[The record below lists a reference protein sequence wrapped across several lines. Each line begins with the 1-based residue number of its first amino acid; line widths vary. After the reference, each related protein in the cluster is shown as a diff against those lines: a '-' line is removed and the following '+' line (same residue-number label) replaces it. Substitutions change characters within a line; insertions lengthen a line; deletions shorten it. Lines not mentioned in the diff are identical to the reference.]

1 MSEVFRE
8 VRESLTMEQVAA
20 HFGYEP
26 NRTGFIHSPF
36 NQEKT
41 PSCRL
46 YTNSFYDFSSNTGGD
61 LIAFSAAILG
71 VNNWKAA
78 QYLIQAFSLPISLS
92 GSADYREEVEQRHRE
107 QQRQQERQREFRAA
121 LLAKVGELKMWEQAY
136 QRVIDL
142 EVYPPLSE
150 MQRYVISELQ
160 KVTCK
165 LDILCGSN
173 MAVYRRMKPDVKN
186 GISSDRPQ
194 WLLDVLAV
202 LEEDEAFH
210 ATQSELE
217 EIKVQRDFELLERRP
232 GKDRVCNIEW
242 IKKVLRNKYE
252 GEQPKERREPKRK
265 QEIMEDLHQKS
276 DRELLSLLQ
285 TLN

>member
-1 MSEVFRE
+1 MSEAFRE
-8 VRESLTMEQVAA
+8 VRECLTMEQVAA

-26 NRTGFIHSPF
+26 NRAGFIHSPF

-46 YTNSFYDFSSNTGGD
+46 YKNSFFDFSSNTGGD

-71 VNNWKAA
+71 VNNWKAV

-92 GSADYREEVEQRHRE
+92 GPANHREEIERRQRE
-107 QQRQQERQREFRAA
+107 QQRQRERQREFKAA
-121 LLAKVGELKMWEQAY
+121 LLEEIDGLKRWEQTYRRA
-136 QRVIDL
+136 IDL
-142 EVYPPLSE
+142 EVYPPVSE
-150 MQRYVISELQ
+150 MRRYVISELQ
-160 KVTCK
+160 KVTYK

-202 LEEDEAFH
+202 LEEDEAFL

-217 EIKVQRDFELLERRP
+217 EIKAQRDFELLERQP